1 MAISKI
7 KSGKFAGLYRVR
19 IQPKDKLTGKVISV
33 KSQVT
38 KTKNYQDA
46 QKLELD
52 MWADFHGQ
60 QLVAET
66 KLDQPLADEFQH
78 YVDECQELGKW
89 ADSTAYDW
97 QYTAKL
103 VKHYFGRQKIRDIRE
118 TDINKFAHNY
128 VRDHKT
134 KVAKHSTVD
143 RQLQNLR
150 CYFGKMERYGLKINP
165 VPKGALSEFFRRSDM
180 TRPDEKYIFSDD
192 EIYQIRHQIY
202 HDLNNK
208 PFNAWGSRLGIL
220 IALDTGMRPQEIQ
233 ALRWNEFLDEEG
245 FKVFE
250 IHDSWNERTHELNLT
265 LKDRMQGDTRK
276 TLPLSDRTLHFLHEY
291 HLKQSK
297 YLKNKQIRNKN
308 NFMLLTLGDIARCT
322 AGYPVAQRSMNDM
335 LKSIVKKLK
344 IDSHGL
350 SISMYTCR
358 HTVAS
363 KLGNNPH
370 MSYPWAAARLG
381 HTLEMFMRTY
391 VHPDEDQNKTML
403 KLVVSDQ
410 TH

>member
-19 IQPKDKLTGKVISV
+19 IQPKDKLTGKVIRV

-38 KTKNYQDA
+38 KTSDYLEA
-46 QKLELD
+46 QKLESK
-52 MWADFHGQ
+52 MWSDFHGQ
-60 QLVAET
+60 QLVVET
-66 KLDQPLADEFQH
+66 KLDQPLADEFQR
-78 YVDECQELGKW
+78 YVDESQDLGKW
-89 ADSTAYDW
+89 SSSTAYDW

-103 VKHYFGRQKIRDIRE
+103 VKHYFGRQKIRDIQE
-118 TDINKFAHNY
+118 MDVNKFAHQY
-128 VRDHKT
+128 VREHKT

-150 CYFGKMERYGLKINP
+150 CFFGKMERYGLKINP
-165 VPKGALSEFFRRSDM
+165 VPKGALLEFFRRGDM
-180 TRPDEKYIFSDD
+180 TRPDEKYIFSDN
-192 EIYQIRHQIY
+192 EICQIRQQIYQ
-202 HDLNNK
+202 DLGNK
-208 PFNAWGSRLGIL
+208 PFNTWGTRLGIL

-276 TLPLSDRTLHFLHEY
+276 TLPLSDRTYHFLHEY
-291 HLKQSK
+291 HHKQSE
-297 YLKNKQIRNKN
+297 YLKRKGIRNKN
-308 NFMLLTLGDIARCT
+308 NFVLLTLGDIVRCT
-322 AGYPVAQRSMNDM
+322 AGYPIAQRSLNDM
-335 LKSIVKKLK
+335 LKSITKKLK
-344 IDSHGL
+344 IDDHGL
-350 SISMYTCR
+350 GITMYTCR

-363 KLGNNPH
+363 KLGNNPQ

-391 VHPDEDQNKTML
+391 VHPDEDKNKSML
-403 KLVVSDQ
+403 KLVVSSK

>member
-165 VPKGALSEFFRRSDM
+165 VPKGALSEFFRRGDM
-180 TRPDEKYIFSDD
+180 TRPDEKYIFNND
-192 EIYQIRHQIY
+192 EISQIRQQIY
-202 HDLNNK
+202 QDLEDK
-208 PFNAWGSRLGIL
+208 PFNAWGSRLSIL

-233 ALRWNEFLDEEG
+233 ALRNSLM
-245 FKVFE
+245 
-250 IHDSWNERTHELNLT
+250 R
-265 LKDRMQGDTRK
+265 KD
-276 TLPLSDRTLHFLHEY
+276 
-291 HLKQSK
+291 
-297 YLKNKQIRNKN
+297 
-308 NFMLLTLGDIARCT
+308 
-322 AGYPVAQRSMNDM
+322 
-335 LKSIVKKLK
+335 LKSLRYMILGM
-344 IDSHGL
+344 SGL
-350 SISMYTCR
+350 T
-358 HTVAS
+358 
-363 KLGNNPH
+363 N
-370 MSYPWAAARLG
+370 
-381 HTLEMFMRTY
+381 
-391 VHPDEDQNKTML
+391 
-403 KLVVSDQ
+403 
-410 TH
+410 